1 MGLTLTR
8 TKQMQNLLKMLRKE
22 YGTAI
27 DFLTLIISITLYHP
41 VVYLRIN
48 SIFYLWKVVNIMSS
62 KTNKIIDSILNS
74 YDFEKVS
81 DLTKEQFSEIL
92 SEIFNEST
100 TDSTL
105 DKKTSKSRHHSHR
118 HRH

>member
-48 SIFYLWKVVNIMSS
+48 SIFYL
-62 KTNKIIDSILNS
+62 
-74 YDFEKVS
+74 
-81 DLTKEQFSEIL
+81 
-92 SEIFNEST
+92 
-100 TDSTL
+100 
-105 DKKTSKSRHHSHR
+105 
-118 HRH
+118 